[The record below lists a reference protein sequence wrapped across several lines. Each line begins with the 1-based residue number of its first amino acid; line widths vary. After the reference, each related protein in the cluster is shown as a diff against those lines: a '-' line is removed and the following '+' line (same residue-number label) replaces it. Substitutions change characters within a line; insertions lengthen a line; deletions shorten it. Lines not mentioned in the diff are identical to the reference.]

1 MIILDE
7 NNEKAQNSDDLIIN
21 NNNPLS
27 VRVDNQYK
35 EIFNILIKEK
45 GFSKKQLLE
54 NMITSYA
61 QNDTQKH
68 REENIN
74 FANEINLISSS
85 LDDILNVFTTITVKS
100 QDTIGSIKSFYEQK
114 FENMKVEIE
123 TLKNNLSG
131 LQEKNSVLE
140 LANNG
145 LSLEKEKL
153 MSTIEEFQQKDIS
166 CKNEI
171 NSLNKRNLELLEQI
185 NVLRST
191 ETENHVLKSET
202 EKLSKEIDR
211 LNKILNDKD
220 FENDLLNKK
229 VTRLHEDI
237 NELKNKKTEEL
248 KEFESK
254 IKLDAELDKK
264 AELIK
269 LQSDYNEL
277 QIKNIENLGKINK
290 MQEEIFLLK
299 TKVEDI

>member
-1 MIILDE
+1 MDE
-7 NNEKAQNSDDLIIN
+7 NNEKSQNSDDLIIN

-85 LDDILNVFTTITVKS
+85 LNDILNVFTTITVKS

-123 TLKNNLSG
+123 TLKNNLSV
-131 LQEKNSVLE
+131 LQEKNNILE

-153 MSTIEEFQQKDIS
+153 MSTIEEFQQKDAANKS
-166 CKNEI
+166 EI
-171 NSLNKRNLELLEQI
+171 NTLNKRNLELLEQI

-202 EKLSKEIDR
+202 DKLSEEIDR
-211 LNKILNDKD
+211 LNKILKDKD

-237 NELKNKKTEEL
+237 NEINNKRAEEL

-254 IKLDAELDKK
+254 IRLDAELNKK

-299 TKVEDI
+299 TNVKDI

>member
-1 MIILDE
+1 MDE

-100 QDTIGSIKSFYEQK
+100 QDTIGSIKSFYEQQ

-123 TLKNNLSG
+123 TLKNNLSL
-131 LQEKNSVLE
+131 LQEKNNILE
-140 LANNG
+140 IEKNG

-153 MSTIEEFQQKDIS
+153 MSTIEEFQQKDAAGKS
-166 CKNEI
+166 EI

-202 EKLSKEIDR
+202 DKLSKEIDR

-229 VTRLHEDI
+229 ATRLHEDI
-237 NELKNKKTEEL
+237 NELKNKKAEEL

-299 TKVEDI
+299 TKVKDI

>member
-1 MIILDE
+1 MDE

-74 FANEINLISSS
+74 FTNEINLISSS

-114 FENMKVEIE
+114 FQNMNTEIE
-123 TLKNNLSG
+123 TLKNNLSI

-153 MSTIEEFQQKDIS
+153 MSTIEEFQQKDVF

-202 EKLSKEIDR
+202 DKLSKEIDR

-254 IKLDAELDKK
+254 IKLDAELNKK

-299 TKVEDI
+299 TKVKDI

>member
-1 MIILDE
+1 MNE
-7 NNEKAQNSDDLIIN
+7 NNEKVQNSDDLIIN

-45 GFSKKQLLE
+45 GFTKKQLLE

-74 FANEINLISSS
+74 FTNEINLISSS
-85 LDDILNVFTTITVKS
+85 LNDILNVFTTITVKS

-123 TLKNNLSG
+123 TLKNNLSV
-131 LQEKNSVLE
+131 LQEKNNILE

-153 MSTIEEFQQKDIS
+153 MSTIEEFQKKDAANKS
-166 CKNEI
+166 EI
-171 NSLNKRNLELLEQI
+171 NTLNKRNLELLEQI

-202 EKLSKEIDR
+202 DKLSEEIDR
-211 LNKILNDKD
+211 LNKILKDKD

-229 VTRLHEDI
+229 VTLLHKDI

-254 IKLDAELDKK
+254 IKLDAELNKK

-299 TKVEDI
+299 TNVKDI

>member
-1 MIILDE
+1 MNE
-7 NNEKAQNSDDLIIN
+7 NNEKVQNSDDLIIN

-45 GFSKKQLLE
+45 GFTKKQLLE

-85 LDDILNVFTTITVKS
+85 LNDILNVFTTITVKS

-123 TLKNNLSG
+123 TLKNNLSV
-131 LQEKNSVLE
+131 LQEKNNILE

-153 MSTIEEFQQKDIS
+153 MSTIEEFQQKDAAS
-166 CKNEI
+166 KNEI
-171 NSLNKRNLELLEQI
+171 NSLNKRNLDLLEQI

-202 EKLSKEIDR
+202 DKLSKEIDR
-211 LNKILNDKD
+211 LNKILKDKD

-229 VTRLHEDI
+229 VTQLHEDL
-237 NELKNKKTEEL
+237 NELNNKRTEEL

-254 IKLDAELDKK
+254 IKLDAELNKK

-290 MQEEIFLLK
+290 MQEEIFCLK
-299 TKVEDI
+299 SKVKDI

>member
-1 MIILDE
+1 MDE
-7 NNEKAQNSDDLIIN
+7 NNEKSQNSDDLIIN

-85 LDDILNVFTTITVKS
+85 LNDILNVFTTITVKS

-123 TLKNNLSG
+123 TLKNNLSV
-131 LQEKNSVLE
+131 LQEKNNILE

-153 MSTIEEFQQKDIS
+153 MSTIEEFQQKDAANKS
-166 CKNEI
+166 EI
-171 NSLNKRNLELLEQI
+171 NTLNKRNLELLEQI

-202 EKLSKEIDR
+202 DKLSEEIDR
-211 LNKILNDKD
+211 LNKILKDKD

-229 VTRLHEDI
+229 VTLLHKDI

-254 IKLDAELDKK
+254 IKLDAELNKK

-299 TKVEDI
+299 TNVKDI

>member
-1 MIILDE
+1 MDE

-74 FANEINLISSS
+74 FTNEINLISSS
-85 LDDILNVFTTITVKS
+85 LNDILNVFTTITVKS

-123 TLKNNLSG
+123 TLKNNLSV
-131 LQEKNSVLE
+131 LQEKNNILE

-153 MSTIEEFQQKDIS
+153 MSTIEEFQQKDAANKS
-166 CKNEI
+166 EI
-171 NSLNKRNLELLEQI
+171 NTLNKRNLELLEQI

-202 EKLSKEIDR
+202 DKLSKEIDR
-211 LNKILNDKD
+211 LNKILKDKD

-229 VTRLHEDI
+229 VTLLHEDI

-248 KEFESK
+248 KELESK

-277 QIKNIENLGKINK
+277 QIINIENLGKINK

-299 TKVEDI
+299 TKAKDI

>member
-1 MIILDE
+1 MDE

-85 LDDILNVFTTITVKS
+85 LNDILNVFTTITVKS

-123 TLKNNLSG
+123 TLKNNLSV
-131 LQEKNSVLE
+131 LQEKNNILE

-153 MSTIEEFQQKDIS
+153 MSTIEEFQKKDAANKS
-166 CKNEI
+166 EI
-171 NSLNKRNLELLEQI
+171 NTLNKRNLELLEQI

-202 EKLSKEIDR
+202 DKLSEEIDR
-211 LNKILNDKD
+211 LNKILKDKD

-229 VTRLHEDI
+229 VTLLHKDI

-254 IKLDAELDKK
+254 IKLDAELNKK

-299 TKVEDI
+299 TNVKDI

>member
-1 MIILDE
+1 MDE
-7 NNEKAQNSDDLIIN
+7 NNEKTQDSDELKMN

-45 GFSKKQLLE
+45 GLSKKQLLE

-61 QNDTQKH
+61 QNDAQKH

-74 FANEINLISSS
+74 FTNEINLISSS

-100 QDTIGSIKSFYEQK
+100 QDTMGSIKSFYEQK
-114 FENMKVEIE
+114 FQNMNIEIE

-153 MSTIEEFQQKDIS
+153 MSTIEEFQQKDVS

-202 EKLSKEIDR
+202 DKLSKETDR
-211 LNKILNDKD
+211 LNKILNDKE

-229 VTRLHEDI
+229 VTRLHDDI
-237 NELKNKKTEEL
+237 NELKSKKTEEL

-299 TKVEDI
+299 TKVKDI

>member
-1 MIILDE
+1 MDE

-85 LDDILNVFTTITVKS
+85 LNDILNVFTTIAVKS

-123 TLKNNLSG
+123 TLKNNLSV
-131 LQEKNSVLE
+131 LQEKNNILE
-140 LANNG
+140 LANKG

-153 MSTIEEFQQKDIS
+153 MSTIEEFQQKDS
-166 CKNEI
+166 SSKNEI
-171 NSLNKRNLELLEQI
+171 NKLNKRNLELLEQI

-202 EKLSKEIDR
+202 DKLSKEIDR

-237 NELKNKKTEEL
+237 NELNNKRTEEL

-254 IKLDAELDKK
+254 IRLDAELDKK

-299 TKVEDI
+299 SKVKDI

>member
-1 MIILDE
+1 MDE

-85 LDDILNVFTTITVKS
+85 LNDILNVFTTITVKS

-123 TLKNNLSG
+123 TLKNNLSI
-131 LQEKNSVLE
+131 LQEKNNILE

-153 MSTIEEFQQKDIS
+153 MSTIEEFQKKDAANKS
-166 CKNEI
+166 EI
-171 NSLNKRNLELLEQI
+171 NTLNKRNLELLEQI

-202 EKLSKEIDR
+202 DKLSEEIDR
-211 LNKILNDKD
+211 LNKILKDKD

-229 VTRLHEDI
+229 VTLLHKDI

-254 IKLDAELDKK
+254 IKLDAELNKK

-299 TKVEDI
+299 TNVKDI

>member
-1 MIILDE
+1 MDE

-85 LDDILNVFTTITVKS
+85 LNDILNVFTTITVKS

-123 TLKNNLSG
+123 TLKNNLSV
-131 LQEKNSVLE
+131 LQEKNNILE

-153 MSTIEEFQQKDIS
+153 MSTIEEFQKKDAANKS
-166 CKNEI
+166 EI
-171 NSLNKRNLELLEQI
+171 NTLNKRNLELLEQI

-191 ETENHVLKSET
+191 ETKNHVLKAET
-202 EKLSKEIDR
+202 DKLSEEIDR
-211 LNKILNDKD
+211 LNKILKDKD

-229 VTRLHEDI
+229 MTLLHEDI
-237 NELKNKKTEEL
+237 NEINNKRAEEL

-254 IKLDAELDKK
+254 IRLDAELDKK

-277 QIKNIENLGKINK
+277 QLKNIENLGKINK

-299 TKVEDI
+299 TNVKDI

>member
-1 MIILDE
+1 MDE

-85 LDDILNVFTTITVKS
+85 LNDILNVFTTITVKS

-123 TLKNNLSG
+123 TLKNNLSV
-131 LQEKNSVLE
+131 LQEKNNILE

-153 MSTIEEFQQKDIS
+153 MSTIEEFQKKDAANKS
-166 CKNEI
+166 EI
-171 NSLNKRNLELLEQI
+171 NTLNKRNLELLEQI

-202 EKLSKEIDR
+202 DKLSEEIDR
-211 LNKILNDKD
+211 LNKILKDKD
-220 FENDLLNKK
+220 FENNLLNKK
-229 VTRLHEDI
+229 VTLLHKDI

-254 IKLDAELDKK
+254 IRLDAELNKK

-299 TKVEDI
+299 TNVKDI

>member
-1 MIILDE
+1 MNE
-7 NNEKAQNSDDLIIN
+7 NNEKVQNSDDLIIN

-45 GFSKKQLLE
+45 GFTKKQLLE

-85 LDDILNVFTTITVKS
+85 LNDILNVFTTITVKS

-123 TLKNNLSG
+123 TLKNNLSV
-131 LQEKNSVLE
+131 LQEKNNILE

-153 MSTIEEFQQKDIS
+153 MSTIEEFQKKDAANKS
-166 CKNEI
+166 EI
-171 NSLNKRNLELLEQI
+171 NTLNKRNLELLEQI

-202 EKLSKEIDR
+202 DKLSEEIDR
-211 LNKILNDKD
+211 LNKILKDKD

-229 VTRLHEDI
+229 VTLLHKDI

-254 IKLDAELDKK
+254 IKLDAELNKK

-299 TKVEDI
+299 TNVKDI

>member
-74 FANEINLISSS
+74 FTNEINLISSS
-85 LDDILNVFTTITVKS
+85 LDDILNVFSTITVKS

-114 FENMKVEIE
+114 FQNMNTEIE

-153 MSTIEEFQQKDIS
+153 MSTIEEFQQKDVF

-202 EKLSKEIDR
+202 DKLSREIDR

-277 QIKNIENLGKINK
+277 QIKNIENLGKTNK

>member
-1 MIILDE
+1 MDE

>member
-1 MIILDE
+1 MDE

-74 FANEINLISSS
+74 FTNEINLISSS
-85 LDDILNVFTTITVKS
+85 LDDVLNVFNTITVKS

-123 TLKNNLSG
+123 TLKNNLSV
-131 LQEKNSVLE
+131 LQEKNNILE

-153 MSTIEEFQQKDIS
+153 MSTIEEFQQKDAAS
-166 CKNEI
+166 KSEI
-171 NSLNKRNLELLEQI
+171 NTLNKRNLDLLEQI

-191 ETENHVLKSET
+191 ETENHVLRSET
-202 EKLSKEIDR
+202 DKLSKEIDR
-211 LNKILNDKD
+211 LNKILKDKD

-237 NELKNKKTEEL
+237 NEINNKRTEEL

-254 IKLDAELDKK
+254 IRLDAELDKK

-290 MQEEIFLLK
+290 MQEEIFCLK
-299 TKVEDI
+299 SKVKDI